1 MKVLEDIR
9 DKYNNVMLSTRSIN
23 TILTKKVEE
32 YIILEEQPLPVIIGK
47 KVIYVGNFTY
57 DNEQL
62 FFRKYGLLL
71 GAMASK
77 IINMELSDVRRKEL
91 LERGSFDM
99 IANGKYML
107 EFLLMDNWLKKNIC
121 KLLKKTILKQSC
133 HIMTKKGIREFKN
146 WENCSWKYFKKW
158 VTKEAIIQICFLIY
172 LYNFDAQKKSLKLVA
187 EKMNL
192 KQLQDTYIPFW
203 LQNLAGLEGTFQLA
217 QVPSIAY
224 AFRDRLKGN
233 TPNPKKEKSNGKK

>member
-9 DKYNNVMLSTRSIN
+9 EKYNKFMLNTKSID
-23 TILTKKVEE
+23 TIMTKKVEE
-32 YIILEEQPLPVIIGK
+32 YIIIQEQPIPVFIGN

-71 GAMASK
+71 GALAAK

-91 LERGSFDM
+91 LEKGNFEL

-107 EFLLMDNWLKKNIC
+107 EFLLMDNWLKKHIC
-121 KLLKKTILKQSC
+121 RILKKTLLKQSC
-133 HIMTKKGIREFKN
+133 YIMTKEGIREFKN
-146 WENCSWKYFKKW
+146 WKNCSWKYFKKW
-158 VTKEAIIQICFLIY
+158 ITKEVIIQTCFLIY

-187 EKMNL
+187 EKMQL
-192 KQLQDTYIPFW
+192 KELQESYIPFW
-203 LQNLAGLEGTFQLA
+203 LQNLAGLEGKFLLA
-217 QVPSIAY
+217 QAPSINY
-224 AFRDRLKGN
+224 VFRDRLKEQSQQKGKN
-233 TPNPKKEKSNGKK
+233 NG

>member
-9 DKYNNVMLSTRSIN
+9 EKYNKFMLNTKSID
-23 TILTKKVEE
+23 TIMTKKVEE
-32 YIILEEQPLPVIIGK
+32 YIIIQEQPIPVFIGN

-71 GAMASK
+71 GALAAK

-91 LERGSFDM
+91 LEKGNFEL

-107 EFLLMDNWLKKNIC
+107 EFLLMDNWLKKHIC
-121 KLLKKTILKQSC
+121 RILKKTLLKQSC
-133 HIMTKKGIREFKN
+133 YIMTKEGIREFKN
-146 WENCSWKYFKKW
+146 WKNCSWKYFKKW
-158 VTKEAIIQICFLIY
+158 ITKEKLIQICFLVY

-187 EKMNL
+187 EKMQL
-192 KQLQDTYIPFW
+192 KELQESYIPFW
-203 LQNLAGLEGTFQLA
+203 LQNLAGLEGKFLLA
-217 QVPSIAY
+217 QVPSIDY
-224 AFRDRLKGN
+224 VFRDRLKEK
-233 TPNPKKEKSNGKK
+233 PQEKKEKNNG